1 MFSFIRSKDFKELSI
16 EVIKLRSKLNTLT
29 HEVNVLQ
36 TQVLELN
43 LKRPVV
49 ISNGGTGASSSTITF
64 TTKPPAKKRGR
75 PFGSKNK
82 PKPVAKKKK

>member
-1 MFSFIRSKDFKELSI
+1 MITFISKQNFKEMSN
-16 EVIKLRSKLNTLT
+16 EIKALRSKLTALT

-43 LKRPVV
+43 LKRPVSLS
-49 ISNGGTGASSSTITF
+49 SNQSGTVTWAS
-64 TTKPPAKKRGR
+64 KPVAKKRGR

-82 PKPVAKKKK
+82 PAPKTKK

>member
-36 TQVLELN
+36 AQVLELN

-49 ISNGGTGASSSTITF
+49 LSSNQSGTVTWSS
-64 TTKPPAKKRGR
+64 KPTAKKRGR
-75 PFGSKNK
+75 PVGSKNK